1 MIRYN
6 KIMLTLVV
14 SYFSTLSA
22 EINAETL
29 NETLQMA
36 VNRSPTIKYHSGKI
50 ASAESTIG
58 EARSGWLPNVSLNA
72 GNEVMRSNK
81 KDSDGSNTYSVK
93 VDQTLFD
100 FGRVGDQV
108 DYAEHNKSSEVYTA
122 HDEAEVLSSKVSE
135 TYLNILKYEQ
145 LIDINKKN
153 TIEHRNILG
162 LAEARAS
169 GGVDSR
175 GDVEQ
180 VEVRIKGLDAELANY
195 EAQLKAAQEDYYIL
209 VGKRPSGLSIP
220 DVSALKAKLAVKM
233 KERISASPRVEAI
246 RSNRDAAAA
255 EYAYTSKSWLPA
267 LSVSVSQG
275 KLSTSGE
282 NDTVV
287 MLNVNSNIFD
297 GGGALYR
304 SKGAAQRVE
313 SARWNIQKSIEDLST
328 KVSQMYQ
335 EALSQENQSNIYA
348 QRILHSQ
355 EVKELYHEQ
364 YKVNRR
370 SVLDLLNSEQELFQT
385 MSNKVNA
392 DFNFRVLL
400 IRVFS
405 ELGEINKAFNIKVK
419 FEEEDSGNLVSNLF
433 GGNKQSQKEPEA
445 QITEEVIPE
454 PIVIPATSKV
464 NSRPEIVYTPNV
476 QNTVTSKPEMATPP
490 NIQATPQNIQTTVIN
505 RSDVTEPRN
514 VSTTVANRPEISPSQ
529 NIQTTVISRP
539 DVAISQNVPTTVV
552 NRPEIAPSQTVQTR
566 TIERPQV
573 SMPTSN
579 NNNNSNDGYITKPY
593 KYSES
598 QTIQTPASAIQENI
612 RKEQITKPV
621 IRSTPKGI
629 DDPMLLIGVRKK

>member
-6 KIMLTLVV
+6 KFMLALAV
-14 SYFSTLSA
+14 SYFSTLSTKVS
-22 EINAETL
+22 AETL

-58 EARSGWLPNVSLNA
+58 EARSGWLPNVSVNA

-81 KDSDGSNTYSVK
+81 QDSDGSNTYSVK

-108 DYAEHNKSSEVYTA
+108 NYAEHNKSSEVYTA

-153 TIEHRNILG
+153 NIEHHNILS

-180 VEVRIKGLDAELANY
+180 VEVRIKGLDAELSNY
-195 EAQLKAAQEDYYIL
+195 EAQLKAAQEDYFIL

-220 DVSALKAKLAVKM
+220 DVSALKAKLALKM

-246 RSNRDAAAA
+246 RANKDAAAS

-275 KLSTSGE
+275 KLSTTGA

-297 GGGALYR
+297 GGGAIYR
-304 SKGAAQRVE
+304 SRGAAQRVE
-313 SARWNIQKSIEDLST
+313 SARWNIEKSIEDLST

-405 ELGEINKAFNIKVK
+405 ELGEINKAFNINVK
-419 FEEEDSGNLVSNLF
+419 FEEDDGGNLVSNLF
-433 GGNKQSQKEPEA
+433 GSNKQPQKTAESP
-445 QITEEVIPE
+445 ITEEMLPEQSVIPSSQPMVSNKPE
-454 PIVIPATSKV
+454 TISSPTVQTEMTNKPETATAQNAQATTFTKSDIVPSQHAQIAV
-464 NSRPEIVYTPNV
+464 INRPETATLPN
-476 QNTVTSKPEMATPP
+476 N
-490 NIQATPQNIQTTVIN
+490 QTTVVN
-505 RSDVTEPRN
+505 KPEN
-514 VSTTVANRPEISPSQ
+514 TTSQ
-529 NIQTTVISRP
+529 NIQTK
-539 DVAISQNVPTTVV
+539 AIG
-552 NRPEIAPSQTVQTR
+552 RSQTFT
-566 TIERPQV
+566 PAL
-573 SMPTSN
+573 SS
-579 NNNNSNDGYITKPY
+579 NNNSNDDYISKPY

-598 QTIQTPASAIQENI
+598 QPVQKTKENI
-612 RKEQITKPV
+612 SKERVVNSNTH
-621 IRSTPKGI
+621 SLPKGI
-629 DDPMLLIGVRKK
+629 DDPLLLIGIRKK

>member
-6 KIMLTLVV
+6 EIMFALVV

-22 EINAETL
+22 ETSAETL

-58 EARSGWLPNVSLNA
+58 EARSGWLPNVSVNA

-108 DYAEHNKSSEVYTA
+108 EYAEHNKSSEVYTA

-220 DVSALKAKLAVKM
+220 DVSPLKAKLAVKM

-246 RSNRDAAAA
+246 RANRDAAAA
-255 EYAYTSKSWLPA
+255 EYSYTSKSWLPA

-275 KLSTSGE
+275 KLSTNGE

-297 GGGALYR
+297 GGGAIYR

-313 SARWNIQKSIEDLST
+313 SARWNIEKSIEDLST

-419 FEEEDSGNLVSNLF
+419 FEEDDGGNLVSNLF
-433 GGNKQSQKEPEA
+433 GGNKQPQKAAEP
-445 QITEEVIPE
+445 QIAETIIPE
-454 PIVIPATSKV
+454 PLVIPAAPQAV
-464 NSRPEIVYTPNV
+464 ERRPEIIYSPSVQSTTINKPETTTSQNV
-476 QNTVTSKPEMATPP
+476 QTTAFTKPDVVPSG
-490 NIQATPQNIQTTVIN
+490 NVQTTVIN
-505 RSDVTEPRN
+505 KPEATTSRN
-514 VSTTVANRPEISPSQ
+514 VQNIVVNRPEIVVSKPEITPSQ
-529 NIQTTVISRP
+529 NIQTS
-539 DVAISQNVPTTVV
+539 
-552 NRPEIAPSQTVQTR
+552 

-573 SMPTSN
+573 SIPAPN
-579 NNNNSNDGYITKPY
+579 NNNDGYITKPY

-598 QTIQTPASAIQENI
+598 QPAQTPAAITQQNI
-612 RKEQITKPV
+612 RKESTVNPA

-629 DDPMLLIGVRKK
+629 DDPLLLIGVRKK

>member
-6 KIMLTLVV
+6 KIMIALVV

-22 EINAETL
+22 ETSAETL

-36 VNRSPTIKYHSGKI
+36 VNRSPTIKYHTGKI
-50 ASAESTIG
+50 ASADSTIG
-58 EARSGWLPNVSLNA
+58 EARSGWLPNVSLNV

-81 KDSDGSNTYSVK
+81 RDSDGSNTYSVK

-246 RSNRDAAAA
+246 RANRDAAAA

-313 SARWNIQKSIEDLST
+313 SARWNIEKSIEDLST

-433 GGNKQSQKEPEA
+433 GGNKQSQKAAEP
-445 QITEEVIPE
+445 QITEEIIPE
-454 PIVIPATSKV
+454 PMVIPVTSTV
-464 NSRPEIVYTPNV
+464 SSRPEIVYSPNV
-476 QNTVTSKPEMATPP
+476 QSTVTNKPEM
-490 NIQATPQNIQTTVIN
+490 ATPQNIQTT
-505 RSDVTEPRN
+505 E
-514 VSTTVANRPEISPSQ
+514 
-529 NIQTTVISRP
+529 ISRP
-539 DVAISQNVPTTVV
+539 VVTESRSVPTIVV
-552 NRPEIAPSQTVQTR
+552 NRPEIAPSNNVQTTVINRPEIAASQNARTTVVNQPTIAPSQAIQTR

-579 NNNNSNDGYITKPY
+579 INSNNSDGYITKPY

-598 QTIQTPASAIQENI
+598 QPVQTPAPTIQENI
-612 RKEQITKPV
+612 RKEQIAKPA

-629 DDPMLLIGVRKK
+629 DDPLLLIGVRKK